1 MSLRATTS
9 ADHRGRDGE
18 TTRHWPCAATSPEGV
33 FLAWVLGLS
42 DDEDARQA
50 ARREV
55 ARLDRRISAG
65 AFDPRILRLRELMLE
80 VAVGLG

>member
-9 ADHRGRDGE
+9 AEQHGRDGE
-18 TTRHWPCAATSPEGV
+18 TARHWPCAATSPEGV

-42 DDEDARQA
+42 DDDDACQA

-55 ARLDRRISAG
+55 ARLDRRVAAG
-65 AFDPRILRLRELMLE
+65 TSDPRIIRLRELMLE
-80 VAVGLG
+80 VAVGQG

>member
-9 ADHRGRDGE
+9 AEHRVRDGE

-42 DDEDARQA
+42 EEEDASQA
-50 ARREV
+50 ARREI
-55 ARLDRRISAG
+55 ARLDRTLTERVQ
-65 AFDPRILRLRELMLE
+65 DPRILRLRELMLE
-80 VAVGLG
+80 VAVGRI

>member
-1 MSLRATTS
+1 MSLRATAS
-9 ADHRGRDGE
+9 AAYRDRDGE

-33 FLAWVLGLS
+33 FLAWVLGLA

-55 ARLDRRISAG
+55 ARLDRTMA
-65 AFDPRILRLRELMLE
+65 AAAPDPRILRLRELMLE
-80 VAVGLG
+80 VAVGQG